1 MGAKGGGWVGVEGL
15 NAHTSMIQKYG
26 LPVRGGGPLDTVAGW
41 GGSGAASLVW
51 GVPPISARNWL
62 VFMRIGHGLR
72 STPMILHKLAEDNRQ
87 QRTYGRWH
95 RPALVVEE
103 TMKPLCAEER

>member
-26 LPVRGGGPLDTVAGW
+26 LPVLGGGPLDTVAGW

-51 GVPPISARNWL
+51 GVPPHLCKELACFHADRAWASLYADD
-62 VFMRIGHGLR
+62 
-72 STPMILHKLAEDNRQ
+72 ST
-87 QRTYGRWH
+87 
-95 RPALVVEE
+95 
-103 TMKPLCAEER
+103 